1 MWANP
6 ASRARVVE
14 IVSRTL
20 GCRLQPTTATRW
32 PAIFADERLCITGGE
47 PGTVESL
54 RSALGRLAADRAT
67 DTAAQL
73 NWVIRRL
80 VDGVAVGMLQ
90 AIFSRGGQAT
100 EISWLVGHPMA
111 GQGFASEAA
120 IAVAAY

>member
-1 MWANP
+1 VPVAAGN
-6 ASRARVVE
+6 ADELA
-14 IVSRTL
+14 
-20 GCRLQPTTATRW
+20 
-32 PAIFADERLCITGGE
+32 AIFADERLYLFTGGE

-54 RSALGRLAADRAT
+54 RDTLGQLAEDRAA

-90 AIFSRGGQAT
+90 AVISSGGRAA
-100 EISWLVGHPMA
+100 EFSWLVGVPWQ

-120 IAVAAY
+120 IAMVAWLETRSVEQVTA